1 MFNELAFRRTSMIKL
16 KVVAA
21 SAILSAVIANP
32 AFAQAIIQES
42 GAHAKNYATADL
54 AIGAPLSSPMAI
66 NKASLARSSLGRGSP
81 PIRNRRMGSLNPI
94 AYGWTPRRRVDRS
107 SSSTVWPA
115 PVGHHQPRVTDIPS
129 SVSTRNTLLSL
140 DQEDASVDRKI
151 GGICRGC

>member
-1 MFNELAFRRTSMIKL
+1 MKHM
-16 KVVAA
+16 AA

-32 AFAQAIIQES
+32 AFAQVVIQVP
-42 GAHAKNYATADL
+42 GVYAKNYPTADL
-54 AIGAPLSSPMAI
+54 AIGTPPSARMAI
-66 NKASLARSSLGRGSP
+66 NKTSK
-81 PIRNRRMGSLNPI
+81 
-94 AYGWTPRRRVDRS
+94 
-107 SSSTVWPA
+107 STVWPA

>member
-16 KVVAA
+16 KLVAA

-42 GAHAKNYATADL
+42 GAYAKNYATADL
-54 AIGAPLSSPMAI
+54 ATGAPLSSPMAI
-66 NKASLARSSLGRGSP
+66 NKASKSP
-81 PIRNRRMGSLNPI
+81 
-94 AYGWTPRRRVDRS
+94 
-107 SSSTVWPA
+107 VWPA
-115 PVGHHQPRVTDIPS
+115 PVGHHQPRVADIPS

>member
-66 NKASLARSSLGRGSP
+66 NKA
-81 PIRNRRMGSLNPI
+81 NK
-94 AYGWTPRRRVDRS
+94 
-107 SSSTVWPA
+107 STVWPA